1 LKAFFEFKTKTK
13 MKQFTIKI
21 TCKDEKGLVYRI
33 SEIFL
38 ENGLNIIKNDEFV
51 DNEKTLFFMRT
62 EVSGIA
68 EPEKVIEQLKK
79 QLGDCSI
86 ELSQNESKNVVVLV
100 TKEHH
105 CLADLLIRNQFKDL
119 NFNILAVV
127 GNYENLREL
136 TEKFNIPFIYIPT
149 ENITREEHEK
159 KIKSALKDY
168 NYDYLVLA
176 KFMRILSPDFV
187 KNFEGKIINIHHSFL
202 PAFIGANPYKQAFER
217 GVKIIGATAH
227 FVTND
232 LDEGPIIYQ
241 DIIKVS
247 HSKTAKDL
255 AKMGKDVERI
265 VLANALKLVFED
277 KVFIDG
283 NKTIIFE

>member
-1 LKAFFEFKTKTK
+1 

-21 TCKDEKGLVYRI
+21 TCNDEKGLVYRI
-33 SEIFL
+33 SEILL

-51 DNEKTLFFMRT
+51 DNEKALFFMRT
-62 EVSGIA
+62 EVAGIA
-68 EPEKVIEQLKK
+68 EPEKVTEQLKK

-136 TEKFNIPFIYIPT
+136 TEKFNIPFIYIPA
-149 ENITREEHEK
+149 ENITREEHEE
-159 KIKSALKDY
+159 KIKTVLQDY

-187 KNFEGKIINIHHSFL
+187 RDFEGKIINIHHSFL

>member
-1 LKAFFEFKTKTK
+1 

-33 SEIFL
+33 SEILL

-51 DNEKTLFFMRT
+51 DNEKALFFMRT

-68 EPEKVIEQLKK
+68 EPEKVIDQLIK

-119 NFNILAVV
+119 NFNIVAVV

-136 TEKFNIPFIYIPT
+136 TEKFNIPFIYIPA
-149 ENITREEHEK
+149 ENITRAEHEE
-159 KIKSALKDY
+159 KIKTVLQDY

-187 KNFEGKIINIHHSFL
+187 KDFEGKIINIHHSFL

>member
-1 LKAFFEFKTKTK
+1 

-33 SEIFL
+33 SEILL

-51 DNEKTLFFMRT
+51 DNEKALFFMRT

-68 EPEKVIEQLKK
+68 EPEKVIQQLKK

-119 NFNILAVV
+119 NFTIIAVV
-127 GNYENLREL
+127 GNYSNLREL
-136 TEKFNIPFIYIPT
+136 TEKFNIPFIHIPT
-149 ENITREEHEK
+149 ENIPREEHEHQ
-159 KIKSALKDY
+159 IKETLK
-168 NYDYLVLA
+168 NYQFDYLILA

-187 KNFEGKIINIHHSFL
+187 KDFEGKIINIHHSFL
-202 PAFIGANPYKQAFER
+202 PAFIGANPYRQAFER

-241 DIIKVS
+241 DTIKVS

>member
-1 LKAFFEFKTKTK
+1 

-33 SEIFL
+33 SEILL

-51 DNEKTLFFMRT
+51 DNEKALFFMRT

-68 EPEKVIEQLKK
+68 EPEKVIDQLKK

-119 NFNILAVV
+119 NFNIVAVV

-136 TEKFNIPFIYIPT
+136 TEKFNIPFIYIPA
-149 ENITREEHEK
+149 ENIMREEHEE
-159 KIKSALKDY
+159 KIKTVLQDY

-187 KNFEGKIINIHHSFL
+187 KDFEGKIINIHHSFL

>member
-1 LKAFFEFKTKTK
+1 

-33 SEIFL
+33 SEILL

-51 DNEKTLFFMRT
+51 DNEKALFFMRT

-68 EPEKVIEQLKK
+68 EPEKVIDQLKK

-119 NFNILAVV
+119 NFNIVAVV

-136 TEKFNIPFIYIPT
+136 TEKFNIPFIYIPA
-149 ENITREEHEK
+149 EKITRAEHEE
-159 KIKSALKDY
+159 KIKTVLQDY

-187 KNFEGKIINIHHSFL
+187 KDFEGKIINIHHSFL

>member
-1 LKAFFEFKTKTK
+1 
-13 MKQFTIKI
+13 MNFTFKI
-21 TCKDEKGLVYRI
+21 TCTDEKGLVYRI
-33 SEIFL
+33 SEVLL

-51 DNEKTLFFMRT
+51 DSEKSLFFMRT
-62 EVSGIA
+62 EVAGIA
-68 EPEKVIEQLKK
+68 DPNKVIAQLKD
-79 QLGDCSI
+79 QIGNCEI
-86 ELSQNESKNVVVLV
+86 ELSSNKPKDAVVFV

-105 CLADLLIRNQFKDL
+105 CLSDLLIRNQFKDL

-136 TEKFNIPFIYIPT
+136 TEKFQIPFHHIST
-149 ENITREEHEK
+149 ENITRDEHENL
-159 KIKSALKDY
+159 IKETLK
-168 NYDYLVLA
+168 NYEFDYLVLA
-176 KFMRILSPDFV
+176 KFMRILSLDFV
-187 KNFEGKIINIHHSFL
+187 ADFKGKIINIHHSFL

-241 DIIKVS
+241 DIIKVT

-255 AKMGKDVERI
+255 AKLGRDVEKN

>member
-1 LKAFFEFKTKTK
+1 ME
-13 MKQFTIKI
+13 TILRI
-21 TCKDEKGLVYRI
+21 NCTDEKGLVYKI
-33 SEIFL
+33 SKLLFK
-38 ENGLNIIKNDEFV
+38 NDFNITKNDEFV
-51 DNEKTLFFMRT
+51 DVANGRFFMRT
-62 EVSGIA
+62 TFE
-68 EPEKVIEQLKK
+68 
-79 QLGDCSI
+79 GDCDRRQIAS
-86 ELSQNESKNVVVLV
+86 EVLTLLPPNSKVDCADGRKKNIVVFV

-105 CLADLLIRNQFKDL
+105 CLSDLLIRNQFKDL
-119 NFNILAVV
+119 NFNILAVI

-136 TEKFNIPFIYIPT
+136 AEKFDISFHYISA
-149 ENITREEHEK
+149 ENTTRDEHENL
-159 KIKSALKDY
+159 IKETLKHY
-168 NYDYLVLA
+168 EFDYLVLA
-176 KFMRILSPDFV
+176 KFMRILSSDFV
-187 KNFEGKIINIHHSFL
+187 ADFKGKIINIHHSFL

-241 DIIKVS
+241 DIIKVT

-255 AKMGKDVERI
+255 AKLGRDVEKN

>member
-1 LKAFFEFKTKTK
+1 

-33 SEIFL
+33 SEILL

-51 DNEKTLFFMRT
+51 DNEKALFFMRT

-86 ELSQNESKNVVVLV
+86 ELSQNEYKKVVVLV

-119 NFNILAVV
+119 NFNIVAVV

-136 TEKFNIPFIYIPT
+136 TEKFNIPFIYIPA
-149 ENITREEHEK
+149 ENITREEHEE
-159 KIKSALKDY
+159 KIKTVLQDY
-168 NYDYLVLA
+168 DYDYLVLA

-187 KNFEGKIINIHHSFL
+187 KDFEGKIINIHHSFL

-241 DIIKVS
+241 DTIKVS

>member
-1 LKAFFEFKTKTK
+1 

-33 SEIFL
+33 SEILL

-51 DNEKTLFFMRT
+51 DNEKALFFMRT

-68 EPEKVIEQLKK
+68 EPEKVIDQLKK

-119 NFNILAVV
+119 NFNILAVI

-136 TEKFNIPFIYIPT
+136 TQKFNIPFNYIPA
-149 ENITREEHEK
+149 ENITRKEHEE
-159 KIKSALKDY
+159 KIKTVLKDY

-187 KNFEGKIINIHHSFL
+187 KDFEGKIINIHHSFL

-255 AKMGKDVERI
+255 AKIGKDVERI

>member
-1 LKAFFEFKTKTK
+1 

-33 SEIFL
+33 SEILL

-51 DNEKTLFFMRT
+51 DNEKALFFMRT

-68 EPEKVIEQLKK
+68 EPEKVIDQLKK

-136 TEKFNIPFIYIPT
+136 TE
-149 ENITREEHEK
+149 
-159 KIKSALKDY
+159 
-168 NYDYLVLA
+168 
-176 KFMRILSPDFV
+176 
-187 KNFEGKIINIHHSFL
+187 
-202 PAFIGANPYKQAFER
+202 
-217 GVKIIGATAH
+217 
-227 FVTND
+227 
-232 LDEGPIIYQ
+232 
-241 DIIKVS
+241 
-247 HSKTAKDL
+247 
-255 AKMGKDVERI
+255 
-265 VLANALKLVFED
+265 
-277 KVFIDG
+277 
-283 NKTIIFE
+283 

>member
-1 LKAFFEFKTKTK
+1 

-33 SEIFL
+33 SEILL

-51 DNEKTLFFMRT
+51 DNEKALFFMRT

-86 ELSQNESKNVVVLV
+86 ELSQNESKNVVILV

-136 TEKFNIPFIYIPT
+136 TEKFNIPFIYIPA
-149 ENITREEHEK
+149 ENITREEHEE
-159 KIKSALKDY
+159 KIKTVLKDF
-168 NYDYLVLA
+168 NHDYLVLA

-187 KNFEGKIINIHHSFL
+187 KDFEGKIINIHHSFL